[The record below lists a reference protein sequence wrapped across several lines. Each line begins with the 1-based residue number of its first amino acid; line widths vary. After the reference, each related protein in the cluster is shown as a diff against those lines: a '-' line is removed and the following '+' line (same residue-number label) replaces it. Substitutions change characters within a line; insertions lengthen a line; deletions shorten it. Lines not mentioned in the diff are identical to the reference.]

1 MKEKKKD
8 LHTNNNSLCLTG
20 MLERSSVVITQAL
33 YNALSMEGGDEDY
46 CFHFIT
52 RTIISKPALGQQ
64 LRDSNSWEPTV
75 EPMLHSAPSPGRI

>member
-1 MKEKKKD
+1 
-8 LHTNNNSLCLTG
+8 
-20 MLERSSVVITQAL
+20 
-33 YNALSMEGGDEDY
+33 MEGGDEDY

-75 EPMLHSAPSPGRI
+75 EPVLHSAPSPGRI